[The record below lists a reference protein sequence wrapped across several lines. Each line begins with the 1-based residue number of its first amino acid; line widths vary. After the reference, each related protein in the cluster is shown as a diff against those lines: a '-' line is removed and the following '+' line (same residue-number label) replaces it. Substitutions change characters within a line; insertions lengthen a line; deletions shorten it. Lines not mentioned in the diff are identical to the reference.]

1 MTGTEHIVK
10 AVDQELS
17 HLDNMIAEMGGLA
30 ERQLQEAVA
39 ALVDGDVERAEAVV
53 EQVKA
58 SYDGR
63 LESELEELL
72 DEFETMQA
80 EGRLDLDQLHDRVH
94 EIRGEAGTFGYP
106 LVSEIGRLLCELLA
120 PMDQVGEAEKQAI
133 ETHLRAIQTVV
144 TRKVKGTGPDVA
156 KQIVEG
162 LRVMAEKTLA

>member
-1 MTGTEHIVK
+1 MPRARPPI
-10 AVDQELS
+10 
-17 HLDNMIAEMGGLA
+17 DNTPPGKPGDCEVIEIPNKLA
-30 ERQLQEAVA
+30 AKVGPGQGIDRA
-39 ALVDGDVERAEAVV
+39 ALERAEAVV